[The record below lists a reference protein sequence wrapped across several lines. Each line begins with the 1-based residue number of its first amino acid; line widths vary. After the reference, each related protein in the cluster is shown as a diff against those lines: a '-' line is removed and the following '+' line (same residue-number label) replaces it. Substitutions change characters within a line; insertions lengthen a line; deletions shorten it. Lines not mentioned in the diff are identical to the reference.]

1 MLNNWT
7 SFKTTGTKNNM
18 IAAISSL
25 FFLFSGLDPIN
36 NFVSLK
42 TYISENAK
50 AHCYVYFINED
61 IPNFPRVN
69 VIEKSKVDF
78 FEYLDT
84 IGVEH
89 TQVGSYYFFRKK
101 SK

>member
-1 MLNNWT
+1 
-7 SFKTTGTKNNM
+7 M
-18 IAAISSL
+18 IAAIL
-25 FFLFSGLDPIN
+25 FTLINLNPIN

-50 AHCYVYFINED
+50 IHCQVYWIYED

-69 VIEKSKVDF
+69 LIEKSKFDF
-78 FEYLDT
+78 FAYLDT
-84 IGVEH
+84 IGIEH

-101 SK
+101 TL

>member
-1 MLNNWT
+1 
-7 SFKTTGTKNNM
+7 M
-18 IAAISSL
+18 IAAISSI
-25 FFLFSGLDPIN
+25 FFLLSGLDPIK

-61 IPNFPRVN
+61 IPDFPRVN

>member
-1 MLNNWT
+1 
-7 SFKTTGTKNNM
+7 M
-18 IAAISSL
+18 IPLFIFSLISL
-25 FFLFSGLDPIN
+25 EPVK

-61 IPNFPRVN
+61 IPDFPRVN
-69 VIEKSKVDF
+69 IIEKSRVDF
-78 FEYLDT
+78 FAYLDT

-89 TQVGSYYFFRKK
+89 SQVGSYYFFQRKPK
-101 SK
+101 

>member
-1 MLNNWT
+1 MIPLISIFLLT
-7 SFKTTGTKNNM
+7 SV
-18 IAAISSL
+18 
-25 FFLFSGLDPIN
+25 DPIK

-61 IPNFPRVN
+61 VPDFLRVN
-69 VIEKSKVDF
+69 VIEKSKFDF
-78 FEYLDT
+78 FAYLDT

-89 TQVGSYYFFRKK
+89 SKVGSYYFFQRKPK
-101 SK
+101 

>member
-1 MLNNWT
+1 
-7 SFKTTGTKNNM
+7 M
-18 IAAISSL
+18 IPLFIFSLISL
-25 FFLFSGLDPIN
+25 EPVK

-61 IPNFPRVN
+61 IPDFPRVN

-84 IGVEH
+84 IGIEH